1 MYVQHITGGKNRDDM
16 SIENEICNAVIQKN
30 ESMMSLKIFKSV
42 TICPPRDSKKK
53 YRSNPLSVTS
63 VCFSFVWANHIK
75 GNGIDKT
82 VHGPNCKFTSPL
94 EVLFLM

>member
-1 MYVQHITGGKNRDDM
+1 M
-16 SIENEICNAVIQKN
+16 SQWCL
-30 ESMMSLKIFKSV
+30 LKFLNLLQYALQEG
-42 TICPPRDSKKK
+42 DSKKK

-82 VHGPNCKFTSPL
+82 VHGQNCKLTSPL
-94 EVLFLM
+94 EVLSLM